1 MYVKCVSTG
10 PRVFLFHV
18 AYGIDTTVEGRQ
30 IMCKCHK
37 VESSSDPHS
46 TADRRLSDKQMLTFV
61 LLSCFTPLFFLL
73 LQDETVTIETLVPF
87 EVSVKFVSTKVC
99 I

>member
-1 MYVKCVSTG
+1 MFVKCVSTG

-37 VESSSDPHS
+37 VESSPDPHS
-46 TADRRLSDKQMLTFV
+46 TADRRLSDKHV
-61 LLSCFTPLFFLL
+61 NICFTFLLYTSLFLL